1 MIKYKKSFIL
11 DFDGGGYVYWW
22 PDNWVICGGEVAK
35 KRSWVEEREKMKRGG
50 KKVLFEERNRRI
62 AFLGHELLIYGS
74 VFIFLLKF

>member
-1 MIKYKKSFIL
+1 MFT
-11 DFDGGGYVYWW
+11 GGQTIGLF
-22 PDNWVICGGEVAK
+22 VAVRLQRK
-35 KRSWVEEREKMKRGG
+35 GVGLKWGKRWRERG